1 MSRTRPSRGSPRTDD
16 GRSAGATAAAGG
28 RLLAVALLAAALAA
42 SPARAQR
49 VPVAVFAGGRFWG
62 LEAAFEAAIGVTGV
76 VSGYTGGTLHHPTWE
91 AVRAGIGDHALAVR
105 VSFDPTRI
113 SYAELI
119 EIFMRAH
126 DPTQRDGQG
135 PDEGRPFRSAIFWA
149 DGYQEQVARRVLER
163 LAETEAFRGPIATEL
178 VRLGDFWPAEPE
190 HQDYAARNPE
200 DPHVATYDL
209 PRLAELRRRFERFY
223 RR

>member
-1 MSRTRPSRGSPRTDD
+1 M
-16 GRSAGATAAAGG
+16 AL
-28 RLLAVALLAAALAA
+28 RLVALALLAAASSA
-42 SPARAQR
+42 SAVRAQ
-49 VPVAVFAGGRFWG
+49 PAATAVFAGGRFWG
-62 LEAAFEAAIGVTGV
+62 LEAAFEAAHGVSEV
-76 VSGYTGGTLHHPTWE
+76 VAGYTGGTLRDPTWE
-91 AVRAGIGDHALAVR
+91 AVLAGIGDHALAVQ
-105 VSFDPTRI
+105 VTFDPTRI

-163 LAETEAFRGPIATEL
+163 LTETEAFRGSIGTEIA
-178 VRLGDFWPAEPE
+178 RRGAFWPAEPE
-190 HQDYAARNPE
+190 HQDYVQRNP
-200 DPHVATYDL
+200 DDLHVATYDR
-209 PRLAELRRRFERFY
+209 PRLEELRRRFERLY